1 MPTVYAGMVS
11 DETAPQAPPAPIPE
25 ERTVGDVVA
34 GAVEAMAKP
43 IARLLGRRGPCPDC
57 ERRKKAIKHTVDRMG
72 RIRIGK
78 RPR

>member
-1 MPTVYAGMVS
+1 MVS
-11 DETAPQAPPAPIPE
+11 DETAPQAPPGPIPEAAE
-25 ERTVGDVVA
+25 ERTVGDLVA

-43 IARLLGRRGPCPDC
+43 IARIMGRRGPCADC